1 MKVRDLTPTTGTEIV
16 GVDVRELD
24 DAAFAKIEDLWLR
37 RCLIVIRDQHL
48 TPAELCA
55 FSRRF
60 GELEPPPASEA
71 RRRDEEAAE
80 MWVISNVVEN
90 GKAIGALGNGE
101 AEWHT
106 DMSYIPAPPSASVL
120 YGREVVTEGGRTW
133 FGNMMAAVESMPP
146 ALRQR
151 MEGRTINHDSS
162 YTSAGDLRKGMQAVT
177 DVSAA
182 PGARHPAIRPHSV
195 TARDALFLGRR
206 TNGWVVGMDVA
217 ESEALLDDLWAWCTR
232 DEFLYAHEW
241 RPNDLL
247 VWDNRSTIHRREAFD
262 ASARRVMWRCQVRD
276 AALAGAA

>member
-1 MKVRDLTPTTGTEIV
+1 MEIRNLTPVTGTEIT
-16 GVDVRELD
+16 GVDVRSLD
-24 DAAFAKIEDLWLR
+24 DAGFARIEELWLR

-90 GKAIGALGNGE
+90 GKAIGALGSGE

-120 YGREVVTEGGRTW
+120 YGREVVTDGGRTW

-146 ALRQR
+146 ELRKR
-151 MEGRTINHDSS
+151 LEGQMINHDSS

-182 PGARHPAIRPHSV
+182 PGARHPAVRPHSV
-195 TARDALFLGRR
+195 TEREALFLGRR

-217 ESEALLDDLWAWCTR
+217 ESDALLDDLWAWCTR

-276 AALAGAA
+276 AALTGAA

>member
-1 MKVRDLTPTTGTEIV
+1 MKTRNLTPATGSEIT
-16 GVDVRELD
+16 GIDVRALD
-24 DAAFAKIEDLWLR
+24 DAGFAEIEALWLQ

-48 TPAELCA
+48 TPAELCT

-71 RRRDEEAAE
+71 RRRDEEAPE

-90 GKAIGALGNGE
+90 GKAIGALGSGE

-120 YGREVVTEGGRTW
+120 YGREVVTNGGRTW
-133 FGNMMAAVESMPP
+133 FGNMMAALDAMP
-146 ALRQR
+146 ARLRER
-151 MEGRTINHDSS
+151 LEGKTINHDSS
-162 YTSAGDLRKGMQAVT
+162 YTSAGDLRKGMQPVT
-177 DVSAA
+177 DVTVA

-195 TARDALFLGRR
+195 TAREALFTGRR
-206 TNGWVVGMDVA
+206 TNGWIVGMDVA
-217 ESEALLDDLWAWCTR
+217 ESEELLDQIWAWCTR
-232 DEFLYAHEW
+232 EEFLYVHEW
-241 RPNDLL
+241 RANDLL

-276 AALAGAA
+276 VT

>member
-1 MKVRDLTPTTGTEIV
+1 METRNLSPLTGTEIT
-16 GVDVRELD
+16 GIDVRTLD
-24 DAAFAKIEDLWLR
+24 DAAFARVEQLWLD

-133 FGNMMAAVESMPP
+133 FGNMMAAIEGMPGD
-146 ALRQR
+146 LRRRLADQVV
-151 MEGRTINHDSS
+151 NHDSS
-162 YTSAGDLRKGMQAVT
+162 YTSAGDLRKGMSEVT
-177 DVSAA
+177 DVTRA
-182 PGARHPAIRPHSV
+182 PGARHPAIRRHPV
-195 TARDALFLGRR
+195 TEREALFLGRR
-206 TNGWVVGMDVA
+206 TNSWLVGLQVE
-217 ESEALLDDLWAWCTR
+217 ESERLLDELWAWCTR
-232 DEFLYAHEW
+232 DAFLYAHEW

-276 AALAGAA
+276 AALANAA